1 VLEGDKMKFD
11 KDTVLHLIFRLFIV
25 ITANT
30 LLAFTTVWFLEP
42 AKLYSG
48 GATGTAQLIKRLF
61 ERGNMLT
68 DVNLGWFIFAVNIPI
83 TIVGIKFVSKKFA
96 FYSVIA
102 VLVQTVA
109 TLLIPKS
116 PFSELQTAVSTAM
129 QNGEQIGIE
138 LYGGMLT
145 LAICGGVLAGIASGI
160 ALKYGT
166 STGGLDVV
174 AQALALKKNISIGI
188 FTTSLNVIIAIV
200 GGAILQGS
208 WIIALFTIIRMVLNG
223 LVIDKIHTSY
233 TYTAL
238 HIFSKHSYEIAREIM
253 DTLHRGCTYE
263 NVTGA
268 YSGESEVEVYCVLST
283 YEVEKALKIIRRLD
297 SSAFVTLSPVKGIN
311 GRFIKNSIV

>member
-1 VLEGDKMKFD
+1 MKFD
-11 KDTVLHLIFRLFIV
+11 KDTVLHLIFRLTVV
-25 ITANT
+25 ILANT
-30 LLAFTTVWFLEP
+30 LLAFATVWLLEP
-42 AKLYSG
+42 AKLYAG
-48 GATGTAQLIKRLF
+48 GATGVAQLIKRLF
-61 ERGNMLT
+61 ERGGLLK

-83 TIVGIKFVSKKFA
+83 TIIGIKFVSKKFA

-109 TLLIPKS
+109 TILIPKS
-116 PFSELQTAVSTAM
+116 SPFTELQTQIEAAIASG
-129 QNGEQIGIE
+129 NQIGIE
-138 LYGGMLT
+138 LYGGILT

-160 ALKYGT
+160 ALKFGT
-166 STGGLDVV
+166 STGGIDVV

-208 WIIALFTIIRMVLNG
+208 WIIALYTIIRMVLNG

-238 HIFSKHSYEIAREIM
+238 HIFSKQSYQIAQEIM
-253 DTLHRGCTYE
+253 ETLHRGCTYE

-268 YSGESEVEVYCVLST
+268 YSGENEVEVYCVLST
-283 YEVEKALKIIRRLD
+283 YEVEKAMKIIHKHD
-297 SSAFVTLSPVKGIN
+297 PNAFVTLSPVKGIN
-311 GRFIKNSIV
+311 GKFIKNSIV